1 MRNPKCFPG
10 RTVTVFYMIMA
21 IALIPLPIK
30 ADNQLIPGNEGTSDP
45 APMVEGNKV
54 YLYCTV
60 DAIGNRI
67 SIYDITFTQKTFI
80 TGNEG
85 VVL

>member
-1 MRNPKCFPG
+1 MLSGQDCNS
-10 RTVTVFYMIMA
+10 FYMIMA

-60 DAIGNRI
+60 DAIGNGDLQFMI
-67 SIYDITFTQKTFI
+67 SLVTPQKTFI
-80 TGNEG
+80 TEI
-85 VVL
+85 